1 MRTHLTIG
9 RKLSLAA
16 VSVLVAG
23 SVVACGGDSTV
34 DNGDTEVP
42 SVAEEPE
49 SSEDSEASSTDTPSE
64 SEDAEDTEDAD
75 SDSGAAP
82 GGENAP
88 QDGEVEEVEEPGGEP
103 TPRTEEDDAF
113 LAQLKDNGIE
123 VEDSDIEDQVIASGR
138 EQCLA
143 NDEGRDS
150 FAVPM
155 VAGQLQALEMTD
167 KDPEEAGQLIRE
179 AAEAHYCG

>member
-1 MRTHLTIG
+1 MRTHMTIG
-9 RKLSLAA
+9 RKLSVAA

-34 DNGDTEVP
+34 DNGNTEVP

-49 SSEDSEASSTDTPSE
+49 SSEDSETSSADTPSE
-64 SEDAEDTEDAD
+64 SEDAEESDSDA
-75 SDSGAAP
+75 DSGAAP

-103 TPRTEEDDAF
+103 APRTEEDDAF

-123 VEDSDIEDQVIASGR
+123 VGDSAIEDQVIASGR

-143 NDEGRDS
+143 NEEGRDS

-167 KDPEEAGQLIRE
+167 KDPEESGRLIRE